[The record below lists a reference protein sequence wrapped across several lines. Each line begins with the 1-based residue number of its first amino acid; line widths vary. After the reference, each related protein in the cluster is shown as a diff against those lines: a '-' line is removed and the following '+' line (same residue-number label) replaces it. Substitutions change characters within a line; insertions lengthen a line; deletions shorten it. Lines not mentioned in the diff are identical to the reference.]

1 LCACTRN
8 FPHHIPFWRTS
19 APELRDTLAGALLAF
34 EAAEVSIMNTT
45 LESAREAVSDRIA
58 PALESLERNVRDA
71 RRTIA
76 QGRRA
81 TEDLVDETTLRV
93 RRRPFASVAV
103 AASAGAIVGAMIGF
117 ALGWQVAR
125 PTPDSL

>member
-1 LCACTRN
+1 
-8 FPHHIPFWRTS
+8 
-19 APELRDTLAGALLAF
+19 
-34 EAAEVSIMNTT
+34 MNTT

-93 RRRPFASVAV
+93 RRRPFASVVA

-125 PTPDSL
+125 PTPDSQ